1 MSDLEGK
8 KLDTDNHKE
17 SSEEGINEKTEISSM
32 KSADEGQEEDSM
44 ESIDE
49 SQENGDEEYPY
60 EKALREKRKKRFDS
74 IIQFGICLFVA
85 VIIAFLIVH
94 FVAQRTT
101 VDGMSMYGTLNDG
114 DNLIVEKLSYRFGDV
129 DRFDIVVFPHY
140 DAALGEEVYYI
151 KRVIGLPGETIQIT
165 DGKIYINGEI
175 LEESYGYYM
184 NDIPMNGYDAE
195 QEIYIGEDEYFVLG
209 DNRNNS
215 TDSRKIGCIKRS
227 DIEGRA
233 CFRIFPFN
241 EFGVIK

>member
-1 MSDLEGK
+1 MSLEERVK
-8 KLDTDNHKE
+8 KMKAEIDDKEIDIDKYRVNNAENGIDSNDEAFKE
-17 SSEEGINEKTEISSM
+17 SVEESTE
-32 KSADEGQEEDSM
+32 
-44 ESIDE
+44 
-49 SQENGDEEYPY
+49 ENYEEYPY
-60 EKALREKRKKRFDS
+60 EKALKEKRKKRFDS

-101 VDGMSMYGTLNDG
+101 VDGMSMYSTLNDG

-129 DRFDIVVFPHY
+129 ERFDIVVFPHY
-140 DAALGEEVYYI
+140 DAALGEDVYYI

-175 LEESYGYYM
+175 LEESYGYYID
-184 NDIPMNGYDAE
+184 DIPMNGYDAE
-195 QEIYIGEDEYFVLG
+195 EEIYIGEDEYFVLG

-215 TDSRKIGCIKRS
+215 TDSRKIGCINRS